1 LAHYDA
7 AAAGVVNRVDAN
19 RAPAEVWGLVEA
31 VLPGR

>member
-1 LAHYDA
+1 
-7 AAAGVVNRVDAN
+7 VVNRVDAN